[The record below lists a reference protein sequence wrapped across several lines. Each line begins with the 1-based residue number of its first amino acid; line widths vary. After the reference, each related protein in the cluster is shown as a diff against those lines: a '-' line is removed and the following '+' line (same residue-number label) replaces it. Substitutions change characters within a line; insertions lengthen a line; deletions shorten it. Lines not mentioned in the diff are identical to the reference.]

1 MPSLESNFVLST
13 GHGELP
19 DYGNELVFQR
29 NRLPARA
36 YHIPATSL
44 LLNGTWDFQYA
55 TNPLEAPEPGKPR
68 SGVSSDIES
77 ALETTT
83 LDTPDHSSLET
94 KSDLQAPDLEW
105 SKINVPGHWQLQGH
119 GRPQY
124 TNVIYPFPVCPP
136 HVPTENP
143 TGTYR
148 RTFSVPSSWE
158 ESSQLRLRF
167 EGVDS
172 SFHVWVNGNPVGYHQ
187 GSRNPSEFDVTG
199 FVTRDSINE
208 ITVRVY
214 QWCDGTYIEDQD
226 QWWLSGIYRDVYLL
240 AFPGEARIEDFF
252 VKTIL
257 DEQYKDA
264 TLAVSLDLALTV
276 DVDISLTLRD
286 SAQGNQ
292 TVKSET
298 ISVQAGQSKIDF
310 SLQISA
316 PRKWTAET
324 PTLYGLEISL
334 HSKAL
339 GKTLQTIKH
348 SVGFRSV
355 ELKDGLMCVNGLPI
369 LLRGV
374 NRHDHHPLH
383 GRAVPLS
390 FIKKDLLLMKHHN
403 VNALRCSHYPSHPRL
418 YELCDEIGL
427 WVMDEADLECH
438 GFYDAIAR
446 PLDIPEEMDYGE
458 RKKLTFPQAAA
469 FTSDNDAWKDQYVD
483 RMEQVL
489 HRDKNHAS
497 IIIWSLGN
505 EAFYGKNHKA
515 MYDYAKRVDPGRL
528 VHYEGDMDAQ
538 SADMFSYM
546 YPSPQTL
553 VKLSQT
559 AGLKDDVFDK
569 PMILCEYGHA
579 MGNGP
584 GGLEDYQAVFRDN
597 KRLQGGYIWEW
608 ANHGLWTGS
617 DSEKGGFYAY
627 GGDFGDTPNDDT
639 FVMDGLCFS
648 DHTPTPGLVEFK
660 KVIEPVRASVSDE
673 DLIIENGYDFVD
685 LKHLVATYKLESF
698 TDSAQI
704 VASGELPLPEVKPGD
719 TVTVRLPQDILDHKK
734 TLGGWLTV
742 SFRLRASTSWADAG
756 HEIAW
761 FQHRLAQTDSLTA
774 YVPQYPVSQSSAIQL
789 RSSKV
794 EYSVGNSDFDVKF
807 CRARGSI
814 TSWTVGG
821 VPVLALDPETRAA
834 IIPGFWRC
842 PTDNDRPKDYLYWT
856 HYGIDTLTS
865 QLRDFT
871 IESVD
876 PSTVQLKVKTYISP
890 PILGWGF
897 DCTLTYSISSS
908 GSVRIKAHIL
918 PQGPFPAYVPRVGLD
933 IRLAKGLK
941 NASWFGLGP
950 GESYTD
956 KHSAQQVGIWNKT
969 VEELHTPYEVPQEN
983 GNRIDTRWVKMVSH
997 SGAGIQAS
1005 RVSEEGAGML
1015 QWAASQYSPKVLE
1028 KARHPRDLVAED
1040 DEAVLWRV
1048 DVQGAGVGTG
1058 ACGPAVAESSMVKCE
1073 EVEFEIVLD
1082 GLLA

>member
-1 MPSLESNFVLST
+1 MPSLESNFVLAT
-13 GHGELP
+13 GQGELP

-29 NRLPARA
+29 NRLPPRA
-36 YHIPATSL
+36 YHIPTTSL

-55 TNPLEAPEPGKPR
+55 TNPLEAPEPGNPGSR
-68 SGVSSDIES
+68 VGSDIAS
-77 ALETTT
+77 TLASTT
-83 LDTPDHSSLET
+83 LDTPDNSSQDT
-94 KSDLQAPDLEW
+94 KSSLQAPDIEW
-105 SKINVPGHWQLQGH
+105 TKINVPGHWQLQGH

-148 RTFSVPSSWE
+148 RNFSVPSAWD

-172 SFHVWVNGNPVGYHQ
+172 SFHVWVNGYPVGYHQ
-187 GSRNPSEFDVTG
+187 GSRNPSEFDVSA
-199 FVTRDSINE
+199 FVTRDGVNE

-264 TLAVSLDLALTV
+264 TLEVSLDLALTV
-276 DVDISLTLRD
+276 DVEVTLTLRD
-286 SAQGNQ
+286 TAQGNQ
-292 TVKSET
+292 TVKSDT
-298 ISVQAGQSKIDF
+298 FSVQADKSKIDL
-310 SLQISA
+310 SLHIPE

-324 PTLYGLEISL
+324 PTLYGLEIRL
-334 HSKAL
+334 RPKDQEKA
-339 GKTLQTIKH
+339 LQTISH
-348 SVGFRSV
+348 NIGFRSV
-355 ELKDGLMCVNGLPI
+355 ELKNGLMCVNGSPI

-374 NRHDHHPLH
+374 NRHDHHPHH

-390 FIKKDLLLMKHHN
+390 FIKKDLLLMKQYN

-418 YELCDEIGL
+418 YELCDELGL

-438 GFYDAIAR
+438 GFYDAVAR

-469 FTSDNDAWKDQYVD
+469 FTSDNDVWRDQYVD

-497 IIIWSLGN
+497 VIIWSLGN
-505 EAFYGKNHKA
+505 EAFYGKNHQA

-528 VHYEGDMDAQ
+528 VHYEGDIDAQ
-538 SADMFSYM
+538 STDMFSYM
-546 YPSPQTL
+546 YPSPEKL
-553 VKLSQT
+553 VQLCKT
-559 AGLKDDVFDK
+559 AGVEGGTFEK

-608 ANHGLWTGS
+608 ANHGLWTGE
-617 DSEKGGFYAY
+617 DSERGGFYAY

-660 KVIEPVRASVSDE
+660 KVVEPVRASVVDD
-673 DLIIENGYDFVD
+673 DLTIENGYDFID
-685 LKHLVATYKLESF
+685 LKHLVAIFKLESF
-698 TDSAQI
+698 SDRAQI
-704 VASGELPLPEVKPGD
+704 GQSGELPLPDVKPGE
-719 TVTVRLPQDILDHKK
+719 TVTVQLPQDILDYKK
-734 TLGGWLTV
+734 TSGGWLTV
-742 SFRLRASTSWADAG
+742 SFRLRGSTSWAEAG
-756 HEIAW
+756 HEISW
-761 FQHRLAQTDSLTA
+761 FQHRLTQTEASIVLS
-774 YVPQYPVSQSSAIQL
+774 QYPASQSSALQL
-789 RSSKV
+789 LTSKV
-794 EYSVGNSDFDVKF
+794 EYSIGNSDFNIKF
-807 CRARGSI
+807 CRARGSV

-821 VPVLALDPETRAA
+821 VSILALDPETRVA
-834 IIPGFWRC
+834 ITPGFWRA
-842 PTDNDRPKDYLYWT
+842 PTDNDRPKDYPYWL
-856 HYGIDTLTS
+856 HYGVDTLTS

-876 PSTVQLKVKTYISP
+876 PSAVQLKIKTYVSP

-908 GSVRIKAHIL
+908 GSLRIKAHIL
-918 PQGPFPAYVPRVGLD
+918 PCGPSPAYLPRVGLD
-933 IRLAKGLK
+933 VRLEKSLK

-950 GESYTD
+950 GESYID
-956 KHSAQQVGIWNKT
+956 KRSAQRVGIWNKT
-969 VEELHTPYEVPQEN
+969 TEELHTPYEVPQEN
-983 GNRIDTRWVKMVSH
+983 GNRIDTRWVKMASH
-997 SGAGIQAS
+997 SGTGIQAS
-1005 RVSEEGAGML
+1005 RVDEEGAGML

-1028 KARHPRDLVAED
+1028 KARHPRDLVVED

-1048 DVQGAGVGTG
+1048 DVLGAGVGTG
-1058 ACGPAVAESSMVKCE
+1058 ACGPAVAESSMIKCE
-1073 EVEFEIVLD
+1073 EVTFEIVLD
-1082 GLLA
+1082 GVLA